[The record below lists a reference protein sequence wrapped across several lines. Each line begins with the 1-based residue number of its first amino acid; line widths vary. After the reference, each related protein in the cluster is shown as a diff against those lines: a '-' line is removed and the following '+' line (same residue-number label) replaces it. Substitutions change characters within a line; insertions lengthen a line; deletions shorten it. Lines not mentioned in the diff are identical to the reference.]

1 MKLHYK
7 LVTVA
12 CFVLCFLLLSQSL
25 SPTNRGLASKPRGGR
40 DAAVARREARFAKR
54 GSRSATSVLGGL
66 GAGGGSKPTA
76 ASWERARIPGTCGN
90 WMDAYARMHREVRL
104 RPRGYHARTHPPRTS
119 A

>member
-54 GSRSATSVLGGL
+54 GSRSGAGPCSAGGSLGRV
-66 GAGGGSKPTA
+66 AGGGRPHPSCSSGSASK
-76 ASWERARIPGTCGN
+76 
-90 WMDAYARMHREVRL
+90 
-104 RPRGYHARTHPPRTS
+104 
-119 A
+119 